1 MSIYGCVWD
10 EKGEKPVSQK
20 FSEGLSKFLP
30 FLPSLKDQPEAPSRS
45 ARTSISM
52 DLLQNREQC
61 RHNVKYWP
69 VMMIMMMNTVAWKGT
84 VFLTSL
90 I

>member
-1 MSIYGCVWD
+1 MWE

-20 FSEGLSKFLP
+20 FSEGLSRFLP
-30 FLPSLKDQPEAPSRS
+30 FLPSLKYQLEALSRS
-45 ARTSISM
+45 ARTPRSM

-61 RHNVKYWP
+61 RHNMKYWP
-69 VMMIMMMNTVAWKGT
+69 VMMIMMMSIVAWKGT